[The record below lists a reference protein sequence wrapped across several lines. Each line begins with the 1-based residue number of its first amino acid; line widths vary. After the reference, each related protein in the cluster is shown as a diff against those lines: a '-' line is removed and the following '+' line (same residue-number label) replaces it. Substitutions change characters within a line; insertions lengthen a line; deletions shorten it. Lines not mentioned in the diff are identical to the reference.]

1 VRLINLKDEDGIAAV
16 AKVEC
21 ELEESEDIEL
31 LEGLE
36 MIEGGEIEDSEENS
50 EITDQNTEV

>member
-36 MIEGGEIEDSEENS
+36 MIEGGEIEDSEKNS
-50 EITDQNTEV
+50 EITDPNTEV